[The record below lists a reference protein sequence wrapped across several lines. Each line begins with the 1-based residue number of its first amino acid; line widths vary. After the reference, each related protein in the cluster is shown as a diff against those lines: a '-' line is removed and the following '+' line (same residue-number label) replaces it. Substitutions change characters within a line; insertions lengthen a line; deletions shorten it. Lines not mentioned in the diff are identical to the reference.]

1 MKTFLSIIISLLI
14 SSASFAQNAPQQV
27 NSQMN
32 FTQLFGA
39 VEDSTATYLFCRANA
54 YPVYCYNTTTLKSNL
69 FLSDYNYW
77 SGGNTKSGTYTSDIE
92 FISNQ
97 PSNYFMTSNHW
108 LGGGG
113 GWVMNCS
120 IFKNSNVIFNTV
132 ALYPNIEN
140 SIQNPQLLYVSP
152 QDGYFSTAPDKSKKY
167 LLKSVNGGDNWEYI
181 VTDFILISLNKNN
194 DTLLFGMDNNKL
206 LLAKCDT
213 ALSYITVD
221 SIFTWDNNL
230 TKFYYSADKK
240 HIYTTA
246 MKGKSYNIVMSE
258 DNGYSWKGI
267 VAKDSSIYLTIDKN
281 KPADLYYAVGKNIY
295 HSSDFGNSFTLFKSL
310 PNSIAGIYM
319 AQNSNILYVIT
330 TTVIYK
336 VTNAGYEA
344 LFNSPVDVKKE
355 DHNVSSF
362 SLLQN
367 YPNPF
372 NPTTRI
378 EYKIEKAGFVSLKVY
393 DMLGA
398 EIATLVN
405 QEKLP
410 GSYSVTFDGKNLP
423 SGVYFYRLQTGNH
436 TATKK
441 LSLLK

>member
-1 MKTFLSIIISLLI
+1 
-14 SSASFAQNAPQQV
+14 
-27 NSQMN
+27 
-32 FTQLFGA
+32 
-39 VEDSTATYLFCRANA
+39 
-54 YPVYCYNTTTLKSNL
+54 
-69 FLSDYNYW
+69 
-77 SGGNTKSGTYTSDIE
+77 
-92 FISNQ
+92 
-97 PSNYFMTSNHW
+97 MTSNHW

-167 LLKSVNGGDNWEYI
+167 LLKSVNGGDNWDYI
-181 VTDFILISLNKNN
+181 ETDFILISLNKNN
-194 DTLLFGMDNNKL
+194 DTLLFGMDNDKL

-213 ALSYITVD
+213 SLSCITVD
-221 SIFTWDNNL
+221 SVFTWDNNL

-246 MKGKSYNIVMSE
+246 MKGSRYNIVMSE

-267 VAKDSSIYLTIDKN
+267 VAKDSSIYLTVDKN

-310 PNSIAGIYM
+310 PNYIAGIYM
-319 AQNSNILYVIT
+319 AQNSNILYVMT

-355 DHNVSSF
+355 ENNISSF

-367 YPNPF
+367 YPQP
-372 NPTTRI
+372 I
-378 EYKIEKAGFVSLKVY
+378 
-393 DMLGA
+393 
-398 EIATLVN
+398 
-405 QEKLP
+405 
-410 GSYSVTFDGKNLP
+410 
-423 SGVYFYRLQTGNH
+423 
-436 TATKK
+436 
-441 LSLLK
+441 